1 AEQTYTSYN
10 GLPSTA
16 LIAGTNVLAV
26 EVHQRDETSS
36 DIGFNLSLN
45 AGSPPGQPDVVR
57 GPYLQIG
64 TSTSVVVK
72 WRTDNPSDSKITYGT
87 SPGNL
92 NQSVTS
98 GTSTTEH
105 EMTISGLSPNTTY
118 YYTIG
123 TSIGPIEG
131 GTADYSFTTSPVPGT
146 NQPVRAWVLGDC
158 GTADGNA
165 AAVRNAY
172 ENYVNTN
179 SLHTDMILMLGDNA
193 YNSGTDSE
201 YQAAVFNMYTN
212 MLRKAVLW
220 ACPGNHDYG
229 TINAYLNIFTQPTS
243 GQAGGIGSGTERY
256 YSFDYGNI
264 HFISLDSHGSPRNV
278 GGAQYNW
285 LQNDLNNTTA
295 DWIVAYWHHPAYT
308 NGSHNSDS
316 ESFLIQMRE
325 NFLPLLE
332 AHGVDLVLSGH
343 SHSYERTFLL
353 NGHYGYSNSL
363 TGSMILDNGDGDP
376 TGDGAYDKNGS
387 GDGAVY
393 ITAGSSGKISG
404 VSSFPMMYT
413 WQNALGSV
421 VIETQNDEMRVR
433 FLRSNGSFTDDFTIT
448 KDISNQAP
456 IVLDDSESSF
466 QGVAVTVDVLDNDS
480 DPNSNIDNS
489 SVSIISAPSKGTIN
503 SINPATGEITYTPF
517 PNATGNDVFTYE
529 VCDDGVPSPVLC
541 GQANVTIN
549 ILVNTAPVAY
559 DDNGNTNENTNL
571 VIDVVSNDTD
581 AENNLDP
588 ASVQIVSNPSDGT
601 ITSITPSGI
610 ITYQPNTN
618 FTGSDSFSYSVDDD
632 LNETSNIATVFVNVN
647 PNITPVAN
655 DDVASTTEAT
665 SILIPVFVNDTDV
678 NNDLDPTN
686 SNTAG
691 LQQALHGTVTFVSGV
706 GYSYLPDS
714 GFNGTDRFEYE
725 VCDLSSP
732 NPLCDIAVVEIFVDC
747 IDSPN
752 QNIIKG
758 TVYEDADENE
768 AFEYEV
774 GQNGVEVSIY
784 SDENGDGGVDNGD
797 VLLATHNTDNDGNYS
812 FTVNPVFT
820 TNGSTNV
827 LVNND
832 LDDAW
837 EKNNGDME
845 NDKNNHEMGK
855 NNTLIG
861 LRFRNVNIP
870 ANAIIT
876 DARLI
881 FKASGDEDNTPSS
894 VNIYGELST
903 TPAVYNEVD
912 YGISSRSKGSSV
924 AWNMGEWVKN
934 QFYTSP
940 NISGALQDVINLGGW
955 AAGNNLAFILEST
968 GSQRRKFFSH
978 DGNDPVE
985 LTVDYE
991 VPGQAE
997 YKYVLSID
1005 PGTLPVNG
1013 NMTTDNVE
1021 TATMTSTGQTD
1032 CHNNFGFNTGP
1043 PNVLPSVSISSPT
1056 SGTFNTPQSF
1066 SIIANASDTDGTISQ
1081 VEFFINGVS
1090 VGLGTESPAGVYT

>member
-1 AEQTYTSYN
+1 MKKATFILAMLYCSLSTVYSQTLISTNASWKYLDDGSDQGTAWRATGFNDTSWQSGNAELGYGDGGEATVVSYGNDANNKYITTYFRKSFNVINPGNIAGLDLDLLVDDGAAIYLNGTELVRQNLPTGTINYLTHAPNIISGGAEQTYTSYN

-16 LIAGTNVLAV
+16 LVAGNNVIAV
-26 EVHQRDETSS
+26 EVHQRDGTSS

-325 NFLPLLE
+325 NFLPLFE

-387 GDGAVY
+387 GD
-393 ITAGSSGKISG
+393 
-404 VSSFPMMYT
+404 
-413 WQNALGSV
+413 
-421 VIETQNDEMRVR
+421 
-433 FLRSNGSFTDDFTIT
+433 
-448 KDISNQAP
+448 
-456 IVLDDSESSF
+456 
-466 QGVAVTVDVLDNDS
+466 
-480 DPNSNIDNS
+480 
-489 SVSIISAPSKGTIN
+489 
-503 SINPATGEITYTPF
+503 
-517 PNATGNDVFTYE
+517 
-529 VCDDGVPSPVLC
+529 
-541 GQANVTIN
+541 
-549 ILVNTAPVAY
+549 
-559 DDNGNTNENTNL
+559 
-571 VIDVVSNDTD
+571 
-581 AENNLDP
+581 
-588 ASVQIVSNPSDGT
+588 
-601 ITSITPSGI
+601 
-610 ITYQPNTN
+610 
-618 FTGSDSFSYSVDDD
+618 
-632 LNETSNIATVFVNVN
+632 
-647 PNITPVAN
+647 
-655 DDVASTTEAT
+655 
-665 SILIPVFVNDTDV
+665 
-678 NNDLDPTN
+678 
-686 SNTAG
+686 
-691 LQQALHGTVTFVSGV
+691 
-706 GYSYLPDS
+706 
-714 GFNGTDRFEYE
+714 
-725 VCDLSSP
+725 
-732 NPLCDIAVVEIFVDC
+732 
-747 IDSPN
+747 
-752 QNIIKG
+752 
-758 TVYEDADENE
+758 
-768 AFEYEV
+768 
-774 GQNGVEVSIY
+774 
-784 SDENGDGGVDNGD
+784 
-797 VLLATHNTDNDGNYS
+797 
-812 FTVNPVFT
+812 
-820 TNGSTNV
+820 
-827 LVNND
+827 
-832 LDDAW
+832 
-837 EKNNGDME
+837 
-845 NDKNNHEMGK
+845 
-855 NNTLIG
+855 
-861 LRFRNVNIP
+861 
-870 ANAIIT
+870 
-876 DARLI
+876 
-881 FKASGDEDNTPSS
+881 
-894 VNIYGELST
+894 
-903 TPAVYNEVD
+903 
-912 YGISSRSKGSSV
+912 
-924 AWNMGEWVKN
+924 
-934 QFYTSP
+934 
-940 NISGALQDVINLGGW
+940 
-955 AAGNNLAFILEST
+955 
-968 GSQRRKFFSH
+968 
-978 DGNDPVE
+978 
-985 LTVDYE
+985 
-991 VPGQAE
+991 
-997 YKYVLSID
+997 
-1005 PGTLPVNG
+1005 
-1013 NMTTDNVE
+1013 
-1021 TATMTSTGQTD
+1021 
-1032 CHNNFGFNTGP
+1032 
-1043 PNVLPSVSISSPT
+1043 
-1056 SGTFNTPQSF
+1056 
-1066 SIIANASDTDGTISQ
+1066 
-1081 VEFFINGVS
+1081 
-1090 VGLGTESPAGVYT
+1090 